1 MRDLWKPRVNPLS
14 KSLSTPQSKPQSK
27 PQSTPL
33 LKSLWKPLK
42 KRLKAYLPKSL
53 FGRALMIVLVP
64 ILILQ
69 GVAAGLFVQRHYDRI
84 TGQMASAVAHELN
97 YTINRVEEAGTIE
110 AARAALAEA
119 SEQLNMEMGLD
130 EGATVESRLLRDVYD
145 VTGGIIHE
153 TFKDEV
159 RRPLALDLVNFRKYA
174 HVRIVTTKGVL
185 RVLVPR
191 GRLNPSNP
199 HQLLIWT
206 TLTAVVVAAVAA
218 LFLRNQLRPIG
229 DLARAAAAFGRGL
242 NVPFRPSGA
251 IEVRSAGAAF
261 VNMRARLERQIEQ
274 RTRMLSGVSHDLRTP
289 LTRMKLALAVA
300 DDTPEL
306 REIANDVAE
315 MEHMLAAF
323 LDFARGEGAEP
334 PEPVDP
340 VALAEEIAA
349 DARRRGVE
357 LMLYNQVETPDTRL
371 VEMRRGAMKRCL
383 TNLVENA
390 AVWGAQVALSTRL
403 TRHFLEFQVEDDGPG
418 IPAEKRETVLKPFTR
433 LDEARS
439 QNIASGVGLGLSIAQ
454 DVARSHGGALVLED
468 SPRLGGLRATVSLP
482 R

>member
-1 MRDLWKPRVNPLS
+1 MRALI
-14 KSLSTPQSKPQSK
+14 
-27 PQSTPL
+27 
-33 LKSLWKPLK
+33 KPLRRQL
-42 KRLKAYLPKSL
+42 KRYLPKSL
-53 FGRALMIVLVP
+53 FGRALLIVLVP

-97 YTINRVEEAGTIE
+97 YTINRIEEAESTE

-119 SEQLNMEMGLD
+119 ADQLNMEMGLD
-130 EGATVESRLLRDVYD
+130 EGATVETRLLRNFYD

-153 TFKDEV
+153 TFKAEV
-159 RRPLALDLVNFRKYA
+159 RRPMALDLVSFRKYA
-174 HVRIVTTKGVL
+174 DARIVTTRGAL

-206 TLTAVVVAAVAA
+206 TLTAVLVALAA
-218 LFLRNQLRPIG
+218 AFFLRNQLRPIG
-229 DLARAAAAFGRGL
+229 ELARAAAAFGRGQT
-242 NVPFRPSGA
+242 VPFRPSGA
-251 IEVRSAGAAF
+251 VEVRSAGSAF
-261 VNMRARLERQIEQ
+261 VNMRARIERQIEQ

-300 DDTPEL
+300 EDTPEM
-306 REIANDVAE
+306 REIARDVDE

-323 LDFARGEGAEP
+323 LDFARGEGGEP
-334 PEPVDP
+334 SEPVDP
-340 VALAEEIAA
+340 VALAEEIVD

-357 LMLYNQVETPDTRL
+357 LALYTQLETPDDRL
-371 VEMRRGAMKRCL
+371 VEIRRGAIKRCL

-390 AVWGAQVALSTRL
+390 ALWGASVSLATRL
-403 TRHFLEFQVEDDGPG
+403 TRHFLEFEIEDDGPG
-418 IPAEKRETVLKPFTR
+418 IPEDKRETVLKPFTR
-433 LDEARS
+433 LDEARG

-454 DVARSHGGALVLED
+454 DIARSHGGALTLDD
-468 SPRLGGLRATVSLP
+468 SPRLGGLRATISLP

>member
-1 MRDLWKPRVNPLS
+1 MRAL
-14 KSLSTPQSKPQSK
+14 T
-27 PQSTPL
+27 
-33 LKSLWKPLK
+33 KPLR
-42 KRLKAYLPKSL
+42 KRIKRYLPKSL
-53 FGRALMIVLVP
+53 FGRALLIVLLP
-64 ILILQ
+64 ILVLQ

-84 TGQMASAVAHELN
+84 TQQMASAVAHELN
-97 YTINRVEEAGTIE
+97 YAVSRIEEAGSVEEARTAI
-110 AARAALAEA
+110 AQM
-119 SEQLNMEMGLD
+119 SEQFGMEMGLD
-130 EGATVESRLLRDVYD
+130 EGATVETRLLRNFYD

-174 HVRIVTTKGVL
+174 HARIVTTKGVL

-206 TLTAVVVAAVAA
+206 TLTAVLVAIAA
-218 LFLRNQLRPIG
+218 AFFLRNQIRPIRE
-229 DLARAAAAFGRGL
+229 LAQAASAFGRGL
-242 NVPFRPSGA
+242 SVPFRPRGT

-261 VNMRARLERQIEQ
+261 VNMRARIERQIDQ
-274 RTRMLSGVSHDLRTP
+274 RTRLLSGVSHDLRTP

-300 DDTPEL
+300 EDTPEM
-306 REIANDVAE
+306 REIARDVDE

-334 PEPVDP
+334 PEPADP
-340 VALAEEIAA
+340 VELAEEIAA

-357 LMLYNQVETPDTRL
+357 LALYNQIETPDDRL

-390 AVWGAQVALSTRL
+390 ATWGAQVALSIRL
-403 TRHFLEFQVEDDGPG
+403 TRHFLEFVVEDDGPG
-418 IPAEKRETVLKPFTR
+418 IPEEKRETVLKPFTR
-433 LDEARS
+433 LDEARG

-454 DVARSHGGALVLED
+454 DIARSHGGALILDD
-468 SPRLGGLRATVSLP
+468 SPRLGGLRATISLP